1 LIPELK
7 IIESQVACCGV
18 AGTYG
23 YKSEKYEIAMAVG
36 RPLFD
41 FIHKTHAP
49 FSVCD
54 SETCRWQITH
64 ATNLPSVHPVELL
77 AFAYGYAAEAPLLFL
92 LPH

>member
-1 LIPELK
+1 
-7 IIESQVACCGV
+7 VACCGV

-41 FIHKTHAP
+41 FIEQSNAP

-54 SETCRWQITH
+54 SETCRWQIAQ
-64 ATNLPSVHPVELL
+64 ATNLPSVHPIELL
-77 AFAYGYAAEAPLLFL
+77 AFAYGYPTEAPLVFL
-92 LPH
+92 LSH